1 MNNENCYHDVMNVS
15 LSPELESLIN
25 SKVESGMYNSASE
38 VVRAGL
44 RLIQERDELHQK
56 KLAALRSDIQ
66 VGLDDIE
73 AGRILD
79 GPEAMA
85 ARRERLLKMRD
96 DA

>member
-1 MNNENCYHDVMNVS
+1 MNVS
-15 LSPELESLIN
+15 LSPELERLIN

-44 RLIQERDELHQK
+44 RLIQERDELHQN
-56 KLAALRSDIQ
+56 KLAALRADIKL
-66 VGLDDIE
+66 GLDDME

-79 GPEAMA
+79 GPTSMA
-85 ARRERLLKMRD
+85 ARRERLIKLRD